1 MALTAIFLLD
11 LFTPL
16 GVAVGALYVC
26 AILLT
31 IRETKKVILCFAA
44 LASLVAV
51 IKFLLFL
58 TAETSWM
65 VYVNRLIS
73 LIVIW
78 ATAFLA
84 IRYRALDEKE
94 KREAVLIEQKNKELE
109 QFVYIA
115 SHDLKEPLRTV
126 ESIAGLL
133 EKEYAEKFDETG
145 KRYIHYISASVV
157 RMRNLIK
164 DLLDY
169 GLIGQNALF
178 TDIDCDT
185 LISEILQDL
194 AVSISKTNADVK
206 YETLPHIKGME
217 GEIRMLFQNLISN
230 SIKFKRSGVKPE
242 ISISAVKENG
252 MWKFAIKDNG
262 IGIDEKFKDQVFVL
276 FQRLH
281 EKNQYEGTGIG
292 LAHCKKIVQ
301 LHGGTIWIEPQPD
314 HGSIFY
320 FTISL

>member
-1 MALTAIFLLD
+1 MVLTAIFLLD
-11 LFTPL
+11 LIIPL

-26 AILLT
+26 AILLV
-31 IRETKKVILCFAA
+31 IRERKKVILIFAVV
-44 LASLVAV
+44 ASLIA
-51 IKFLLFL
+51 ITKFLIFL
-58 TAETSWM
+58 TAQTSWM
-65 VYVNRLIS
+65 VYVNRFIS

-84 IRYRALDEKE
+84 MRYRALDEKE

-126 ESIAGLL
+126 ESVAGLL
-133 EKEYAEKFDETG
+133 EEEYHEKFDETG

-169 GLIGQNALF
+169 GLIGQNAVF
-178 TDIDCDT
+178 TTIDCNI
-185 LISEILQDL
+185 LIQEILEDL
-194 AVSISKTNADVK
+194 AVSISKTNAEVK
-206 YETLPHIKGME
+206 HETLPAIKGME
-217 GEIRMLFQNLISN
+217 GEMRMLFQNLISN
-230 SIKFKRSGVKPE
+230 SIKFRRSGVNPE

-252 MWKFAIKDNG
+252 KWKFAVKDNG
-262 IGIDEKFKDQVFVL
+262 IGIDEKFTDQVFVL

-281 EKNQYEGTGIG
+281 ERNQYEGTGIG

-301 LHGGTIWIEPQPD
+301 LHGGTIWIEPQPE

-320 FTISL
+320 FTIAV